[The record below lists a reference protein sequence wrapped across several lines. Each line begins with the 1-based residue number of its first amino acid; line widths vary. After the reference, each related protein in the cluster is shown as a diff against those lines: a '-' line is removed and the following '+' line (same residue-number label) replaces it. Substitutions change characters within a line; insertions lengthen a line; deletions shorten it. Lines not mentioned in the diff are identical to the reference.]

1 MTGQTCIFKEVQH
14 FKNKAMAEFKT
25 TSRRSNTNHSKAR
38 VDLTPM
44 VDLAFLLIT
53 FFMLTTA
60 LVKPNVMPLVIPEKD
75 TPELPD
81 FRKESQVLTLLLGNR
96 NQVFYYE
103 GITQPRLDTT
113 SYAAEGLR
121 RIILNKKKR
130 VDAQWPP
137 SDRPDPKQPGLVKS
151 VSKLTVLIK
160 PTREA
165 SYKNV
170 VDALDEMNI
179 CGVAYYVLMDISEQ
193 ELAFIQ
199 HPAAGLSF
207 EPKQQAAAR

>member
-1 MTGQTCIFKEVQH
+1 
-14 FKNKAMAEFKT
+14 MAAFKT
-25 TSRRSNTNHSKAR
+25 SSRRSNSDPPKAQ

-53 FFMLTTA
+53 FFMLSTA
-60 LVKPNVMPLVIPEKD
+60 LVKPSVMPLVMPETDQPK
-75 TPELPD
+75 LPD
-81 FRKESQVLTLLLGNR
+81 FRKESQVLTLLLAGN

-103 GITQPRLDTT
+103 GITEPRLDSTG
-113 SYAAEGLR
+113 YAAEGLR
-121 RIILNKKKR
+121 RVILNKKKR

-137 SDRPDPKQPGLVKS
+137 SERPDPKQPGLLKS

-179 CGVAYYVLMDISEQ
+179 CNVAYYVLMDISEQ
-193 ELAFIQ
+193 ELAFLQ
-199 HPAAGLSF
+199 NPGSGLSF
-207 EPKQQAAAR
+207 DPKQQAAAR

>member
-1 MTGQTCIFKEVQH
+1 MDAI
-14 FKNKAMAEFKT
+14 KT
-25 TSRRSNTNHSKAR
+25 SSRRNSPREAKAR

-60 LVKPNVMPLVIPEKD
+60 LVKPQVMPLVMPEKD
-75 TPELPD
+75 QPELPD
-81 FRKESQVLTLLLGNR
+81 FRKESQVLTLLLGSK
-96 NQVFYYE
+96 NQIYFYE
-103 GITQPRLDTT
+103 GITHPELDST

-121 RIILNKKKR
+121 RIILEKKKR

-137 SDRPDPKQPGLVKS
+137 SEKPDPKHPGTLKS
-151 VSKLTVLIK
+151 VSKLTILIK

-179 CGVAYYVLMDISEQ
+179 CHVAYYVLMDISEQ
-193 ELAFIQ
+193 ELAFILN
-199 HPAAGLSF
+199 PGAGLSF
-207 EPKQQAAAR
+207 DSKQQAAAR